1 VKANATKQKQAI
13 DYLRRFLERERGTDQ
28 FRKNVTKFEVT
39 PTDHGSI
46 WVSAKLEYG
55 DNVSENSV
63 LRLLD
68 REDWYVNV
76 GPRGQLNVW
85 MCPKSCEQFAGK
97 RAFGMKFR
105 REVRSTYKPRIS
117 K

>member
-1 VKANATKQKQAI
+1 MVGMEPNKHQRDAI
-13 DYLRRFLERERGTDQ
+13 DYFRRYLETSRRHLNTN
-28 FRKNVTKFEVT
+28 FPMAITKFEVT
-39 PTDHGSI
+39 TDGAI
-46 WVSAKLEYG
+46 WISAKVEHTTL
-55 DNVSENSV
+55 SENSV

-68 REDWYVNV
+68 REDWFINV

-85 MCPKSCEQFAGK
+85 MCPKSCEQFAGR

-105 REVRSTYKPRIS
+105 REVRSTYKPRS